1 MRKAV
6 VIVASLAA
14 FASAQPAFAV
24 KKTICH
30 DHYKIL
36 WSTITPG
43 CRAAV
48 YNCRLTPIQGGLAY
62 RECYDADVPPAPT
75 TPWQGSASGFGQA
88 IQQQK
93 SKRAN

>member
-1 MRKAV
+1 MRKFFVMAV
-6 VIVASLAA
+6 SLAA
-14 FASAQPAFAV
+14 LVGAQPAFAV
-24 KKTICH
+24 TKTICH

-43 CRAAV
+43 CKAAL

-62 RECYDADVPPAPT
+62 RECYDADVPPTPT
-75 TPWQGSASGFGQA
+75 APWQGSVSGFGQA

-93 SKRAN
+93 TKRAN